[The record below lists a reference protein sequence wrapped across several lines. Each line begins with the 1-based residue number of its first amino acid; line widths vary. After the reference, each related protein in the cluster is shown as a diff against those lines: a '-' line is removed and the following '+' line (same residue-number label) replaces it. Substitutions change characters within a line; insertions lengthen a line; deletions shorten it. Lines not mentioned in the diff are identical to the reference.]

1 MNLTDNAYNGYKC
14 MKSLREKNASILFND
29 DPKIDNAK
37 YVKWFGCIAEIPET
51 EE

>member
-14 MKSLREKNASILFND
+14 MKGFTEKMRPYFND

-51 EE
+51 EK